1 MIFVTVGT
9 QDPFDRLIKAVD
21 EIAPMLGDEIV
32 AQAFFGEY
40 KPKNI
45 KTIDFISPVEF
56 SEYID
61 KAQLIIAHAGMGTI
75 ISATTKDKPIVVFP
89 RKLSLGEHTTDHQM
103 ATAKKMKEMGIVQ
116 VAFEEDE
123 LKELLLNNKVRCL
136 KHLGDRASDSLVN
149 SIKEYINE

>member
-9 QDPFDRLIKAVD
+9 QDPFDRLIKIID
-21 EIAPMLGDEIV
+21 EIAPQLGDEVV
-32 AQAFFGEY
+32 AQAFFGDY

-56 SEYID
+56 ARYID
-61 KAQLIIAHAGMGTI
+61 DSKLIIAHAGMGTI

-89 RKLSLGEHTTDHQM
+89 RKLALGEHTTDHQM
-103 ATAKKMKEMGIVQ
+103 ATARKMKELGIVQ

-123 LKELLLNNKVRCL
+123 LKSLLLNDKIHCL
-136 KHLGDRASDSLVN
+136 KHLGDSASDSLVN
-149 SIKEYINE
+149 SLKEYINK